1 MLDKPMSKTPR
12 RPLFIIS
19 DGTGDTAEKV
29 VRACLLQFD
38 GADVQ
43 PQTFANVATPEQLE
57 NLFLLARD
65 HGAFVVTTLVKAET
79 RALADRLARRHQLQ
93 WVDVVGNMLG
103 SLSTFLQRSP
113 RETAGLM
120 HQADANYF
128 QRIAA
133 VEFTVKADDGKEP
146 RMLLQADIVL
156 VGISRT
162 SKTPLSVF
170 LAHKGYRVGNVPLV
184 LDRDPPE
191 TLWEVD
197 PMRIFALTIDPSNLR
212 QIRHRRL
219 EQMRMSER
227 TNYGQLD
234 YILAELDYAHDLYKR
249 NREWPVIDVTN
260 KAVEETAATIL
271 NILGERFLQSR
282 SGETGQL

>member
-1 MLDKPMSKTPR
+1 MSKR

-29 VRACLLQFD
+29 VRACLLQF
-38 GADVQ
+38 ADAQVQ
-43 PQTFANVATPEQLE
+43 PQTFPHISSPEQLE
-57 NLFLLARD
+57 RVFELARD
-65 HGAFVVTTLVKAET
+65 HEAFVVTTLVKAQH
-79 RALADRLARRHQLQ
+79 RAHAQRLARRFKLR

-103 SLSTFLQRSP
+103 SLSDYLRMP
-113 RETAGLM
+113 PKETAGLM
-120 HQADANYF
+120 HQADASYF
-128 QRIAA
+128 RRIAA

-197 PMRIFALTIDPSNLR
+197 PLRVFALTIDPSNLE

-219 EQMRMSER
+219 EQMRLQDR
-227 TNYGQLD
+227 INYGDMD
-234 YILAELDYAHDLYKR
+234 YILAELDYAHDLYSR

-260 KAVEETAATIL
+260 KAVEETAGTIMS
-271 NILGERFLQSR
+271 ILGERGLQR
-282 SGETGQL
+282 TSGEAGQL